1 MNIYQNKQ
9 TRNLIDHSYRK
20 KGIKDN
26 FGSFRLTKLDRSK
39 KMVSKHKNNK
49 RLCTKQRSKS
59 AYILTL
65 LGKHRCEI
73 LFRKGPLDD
82 AKV

>member
-59 AYILTL
+59 AYILTHFL
-65 LGKHRCEI
+65 ASIGVRYCSGRAH
-73 LFRKGPLDD
+73 
-82 AKV
+82 